1 MPLMAVVP
9 DESLTWL
16 PGQGSP
22 EQLVLLLHGW
32 ASEPKALAPLALAL
46 REEFPQAAVVAP
58 MSSIAADMPRRGR
71 QWYSIEGLTPAVWP
85 ERVAGVLPMLH
96 DWVREQQQLHGVGP
110 AATALGGFS
119 QGAILALALATQ
131 HDGLCGRVL
140 AFGGCF
146 ARPPAAAPRHTTL
159 HFFHGGADDI
169 IVADRARTAIAHLG
183 ALQGDA
189 TIDIAE
195 GIGHEVHPALID
207 CALHRL
213 RNHIPMRT
221 WREALGALP
230 ARPVDDSALPARDD
244 PATGD
249 PA

>member
-1 MPLMAVVP
+1 MAVVP
-9 DESLTWL
+9 DASLTWL
-16 PGQGSP
+16 PEQGRP

-32 ASEPKALAPLALAL
+32 ASEPKALAPLARAL
-46 REEFPQAAVVAP
+46 RDEFPQAAVVAP
-58 MSSIAADMPRRGR
+58 MSSIAADAPRRGR
-71 QWYSIEGLTPAVWP
+71 QWYSIEDLSATVWP

-96 DWVREQQQLHGVGP
+96 DWVRDQQRLHGVGP

-169 IVADRARTAIAHLG
+169 IVADRARAAIAHLG

-230 ARPVDDSALPARDD
+230 ARPVDDSALPARDA

>member
-1 MPLMAVVP
+1 MAVVP
-9 DESLTWL
+9 EESLTWL
-16 PGQGSP
+16 PGQGRP

-32 ASEPKALAPLALAL
+32 ASEPRALGPLALAL

-58 MSSIAADMPRRGR
+58 MSSIAADAPRRGR
-71 QWYSIEGLTPAVWP
+71 QWYSIEGLTPTVWP
-85 ERVAGVLPMLH
+85 ERVAGVLPMLLA
-96 DWVREQQQLHGVGP
+96 WVREQQQLHGVGP

-169 IVADRARTAIAHLG
+169 IVADRARAAIAHLG

-230 ARPVDDSALPARDD
+230 ARDD